1 MKRVLSKVLTLL
13 FVLTA
18 CISCK
23 KEQPTG
29 NIPVLT
35 TAEITEITNSSAV
48 GGGNITSDNGHA
60 VFVRGVVWGTHDNP
74 TIDDN
79 KTVDGSGTGSF
90 VSQLEGLE
98 PETVYYVRA
107 YAANSKGTAYGN
119 SIAFQTLAYDLPEL
133 NTAEVTG
140 ITQNSAVSGGSITS
154 DGGNPITARGVVWAT
169 HDNPTLED
177 YKTVNGTGMGNFI
190 SQLDGL
196 EPETN
201 YYVRAYATN
210 DMGTA
215 YGNTLAFRTLE
226 QPETGTFTDD
236 RDGTVYKTIK
246 IGNQVWMA
254 ENLRYLPSVVGQATS
269 SNSEPCYYVYDYN
282 GTDVEEAK
290 ATTIYTIFG
299 ALYNWPAAMDGEN
312 SSSTNPSGVKGVCP
326 TGWHLPSDAEW
337 TQLVEYLGGENV
349 AGGKMKENSDLYWI
363 NPNTDATNSSGF
375 TALPGDYLYY
385 ADNHFHHLGYYGTWW
400 SATAGYNGVYDRYVY
415 NESGKIYRT
424 ESGKAGGWSIRCVKD

>member
-1 MKRVLSKVLTLL
+1 
-13 FVLTA
+13 
-18 CISCK
+18 
-23 KEQPTG
+23 
-29 NIPVLT
+29 
-35 TAEITEITNSSAV
+35 
-48 GGGNITSDNGHA
+48 
-60 VFVRGVVWGTHDNP
+60 
-74 TIDDN
+74 
-79 KTVDGSGTGSF
+79 
-90 VSQLEGLE
+90 
-98 PETVYYVRA
+98 
-107 YAANSKGTAYGN
+107 
-119 SIAFQTLAYDLPEL
+119 
-133 NTAEVTG
+133 
-140 ITQNSAVSGGSITS
+140 
-154 DGGNPITARGVVWAT
+154 
-169 HDNPTLED
+169 
-177 YKTVNGTGMGNFI
+177 
-190 SQLDGL
+190 
-196 EPETN
+196 
-201 YYVRAYATN
+201 
-210 DMGTA
+210 
-215 YGNTLAFRTLE
+215 
-226 QPETGTFTDD
+226 
-236 RDGTVYKTIK
+236 
-246 IGNQVWMA
+246 A

-375 TALPGDYLYY
+375 TALPGGYLYY

>member
-1 MKRVLSKVLTLL
+1 
-13 FVLTA
+13 
-18 CISCK
+18 
-23 KEQPTG
+23 
-29 NIPVLT
+29 
-35 TAEITEITNSSAV
+35 
-48 GGGNITSDNGHA
+48 
-60 VFVRGVVWGTHDNP
+60 
-74 TIDDN
+74 
-79 KTVDGSGTGSF
+79 
-90 VSQLEGLE
+90 
-98 PETVYYVRA
+98 
-107 YAANSKGTAYGN
+107 
-119 SIAFQTLAYDLPEL
+119 
-133 NTAEVTG
+133 
-140 ITQNSAVSGGSITS
+140 
-154 DGGNPITARGVVWAT
+154 
-169 HDNPTLED
+169 
-177 YKTVNGTGMGNFI
+177 MGNFI

-349 AGGKMKENSDLYWI
+349 AGGKMKREFRPLLDKPKHRCYEFI
-363 NPNTDATNSSGF
+363 GIYGF
-375 TALPGDYLYY
+375 LPGGYLYY
-385 ADNHFHHLGYYGTWW
+385 ADNHFHHLGYYERW
-400 SATAGYNGVYDRYVY
+400 SATAGTGVYDRYVY